1 MTAVASS
8 EVLGPARSGA
18 LPSSPSKSWS
28 SPFISSS
35 YLHKLIFLY
44 LRINADETLSA
55 KLRHWPSVCCH
66 CSSRVRVS
74 LPHAAV
80 RSSSHASSVSS
91 LTTCATGNK
100 SACSYCGAG
109 AGGATEP
116 MEETEDADSAA
127 SRHPCCFCCC
137 VKDPKWTAEADAEF
151 SALRAHLLQFVAR
164 SEASPNPGETS
175 PAGETAETETPG
187 FSPLS
192 SQSTGENRMH
202 ASSRDCSALSAPLSG
217 DRAKTDK
224 KSEERDAGAGAGTET
239 SEQTRERLGRLHA
252 YAASGLRSET
262 ETQGSTLGSGR
273 IEEEQKITEDE
284 TKGHRGV
291 SPLEQET
298 LCSEVVSPCDC
309 EEEAT
314 PVAQVESD
322 QVTPAKPACVRD
334 ASVCTHEQTRNDDGG
349 VPDTEEHRVQEEA
362 SAFFSGE
369 ARKAESHKHF
379 SVCRGPQSRAAD
391 AELGRTNVS
400 PAGRS
405 ETGRGALPSEQAD
418 APPCPPSSPASSFL
432 ADCVSGRQHVSLSPL
447 GVSSSSA
454 CVDSVP
460 AYHWNALPLVLPVP
474 SAFSSFQH
482 LASPCASPSSPVASP
497 SSPVGSPSAKSL
509 FFRPS
514 PSSGPAEETPPH
526 ASFALAPVAPSPQLS
541 PFPARSACAPGAPV
555 RIYVDG
561 VFDLLH
567 SGHFNALRQA
577 RQLGGK
583 LVVGVCSDAATFA
596 AKKVRPIYTETE
608 RAEIVRGCKW
618 VDEVIVGTPYEVS
631 VHLLDRLNCA
641 FAAHGDDWV
650 VGADGE
656 DAYAGPRHAG
666 RMKIFKRTEGISTS
680 TIVSRLLQATAHV
693 EQRHTLPPL
702 QAEGQ
707 LLDAGE
713 VQSKKPLRSQAV
725 TQPTRVQRFA
735 RDSLREQKENLLAC
749 SCKKKR
755 GKDEDERRRG
765 RAERLGKRRDAQP
778 ADARSRD
785 CLDARGGE
793 EEERGG
799 SDAASSANLSSFFC
813 SSSDEGGRSN
823 GDNSAHRRR
832 QEWRASSRGS
842 DARGV
847 SVGDGDASRETER
860 RRGNVEEPRQ
870 KKSCCAVGGRHHRPR
885 KPQDPEERRMLMSTK
900 RLLQFIGQPKR
911 PKAGGKIV
919 YVDGSFDVFHVGH
932 LRILEKAKQLGDYL
946 IVGIHDDETVSRI
959 KGPGFPV
966 LNLHERALNV
976 LAMRVVDEVIIG
988 APWVIPHYMLKQFQI
1003 DVVVRGSRIDSIAY
1017 PFSGDASGEGAG
1029 EPEAPAGRR
1038 KETEGRDSSCSLAVL
1053 SSGEEDEDAVDP
1065 YRVPKELGVYREV
1078 ESSSSWTTRALVE
1091 RILAN
1096 REALMATIET
1106 RCSKE
1111 AKFWREQEQGQMV
1124 SLTEL

>member
-55 KLRHWPSVCCH
+55 KLRHWPSACCH
-66 CSSRVRVS
+66 CSSCVPVS
-74 LPHAAV
+74 LPHAAG

-91 LTTCATGNK
+91 LATCATGNK

-109 AGGATEP
+109 TGGAIEP
-116 MEETEDADSAA
+116 METEDADSAA

-151 SALRAHLLQFVAR
+151 SALREHLLQFVAR
-164 SEASPNPGETS
+164 NEASPNPGETS
-175 PAGETAETETPG
+175 PAGETAETGTPG

-192 SQSTGENRMH
+192 GQSTGENRTH
-202 ASSRDCSALSAPLSG
+202 ASSRDCSALSVPLSE

-224 KSEERDAGAGAGTET
+224 GEETDAGAWVGTET
-239 SEQTRERLGRLHA
+239 SEQTSERLGRLYAH
-252 YAASGLRSET
+252 AASGLRSET
-262 ETQGSTLGSGR
+262 EAQRNTLGSGR
-273 IEEEQKITEDE
+273 IEEEQKTTEG
-284 TKGHRGV
+284 TKCLRGV
-291 SPLEQET
+291 SQLEQET
-298 LCSEVVSPCDC
+298 LCSEVVSPCDS

-314 PVAQVESD
+314 RVMQEEST
-322 QVTPAKPACVRD
+322 QVTPAKSAHVRD
-334 ASVCTHEQTRNDDGG
+334 AGVCTHEQTRNDDGG
-349 VPDTEEHRVQEEA
+349 VPDTEENHVQEEA
-362 SAFFSGE
+362 SSFFSGE
-369 ARKAESHKHF
+369 ARKAESKKPF
-379 SVCRGPQSRAAD
+379 SVCRGPQSRATD
-391 AELGRTNVS
+391 AEIRRISVS
-400 PAGRS
+400 PAVRS
-405 ETGRGALPSEQAD
+405 ETGRVPLPSEQAD

-432 ADCVSGRQHVSLSPL
+432 ADCVAGLQKVSLSPL
-447 GVSSSSA
+447 GVSSSSV
-454 CVDSVP
+454 CLDSVP

-474 SAFSSFQH
+474 SASCFPHVASAC
-482 LASPCASPSSPVASP
+482 ASPLSPSSPVASP
-497 SSPVGSPSAKSL
+497 SARPL
-509 FFRPS
+509 FRPS
-514 PSSGPAEETPPH
+514 PSSGPADETATH
-526 ASFALAPVAPSPQLS
+526 SSFALAPVAPSLQLS
-541 PFPARSACAPGAPV
+541 PFPARTACAPGAPV

-656 DAYAGPRHAG
+656 DAYAGPRQAG

-693 EQRHTLPPL
+693 EQRRTRTPL

-713 VQSKKPLRSQAV
+713 VQSKKPPLRSQAV

-755 GKDEDERRRG
+755 DKDEDERRRG
-765 RAERLGKRRDAQP
+765 RAERLGKRRDAHA
-778 ADARSRD
+778 ADAHSRD

-793 EEERGG
+793 EERGG
-799 SDAASSANLSSFFC
+799 SDAESSANLSSFL
-813 SSSDEGGRSN
+813 SSSDESGRSN
-823 GDNSAHRRR
+823 GDNAVHRR
-832 QEWRASSRGS
+832 QQGWRASSSGS
-842 DARGV
+842 DGRG
-847 SVGDGDASRETER
+847 VGDGDASQETER
-860 RRGNVEEPRQ
+860 RRGNVEEEGQ
-870 KKSCCAVGGRHHRPR
+870 TKSCCAVGGRHHRPR

-911 PKAGGKIV
+911 PKAGGKVV

-1017 PFSGDASGEGAG
+1017 PFSGDASGEGGG
-1029 EPEAPAGRR
+1029 EPGVQAGRR
-1038 KETEGRDSSCSLAVL
+1038 KETEGRNSSCSLAVF

-1096 REALMATIET
+1096 REALMETIET